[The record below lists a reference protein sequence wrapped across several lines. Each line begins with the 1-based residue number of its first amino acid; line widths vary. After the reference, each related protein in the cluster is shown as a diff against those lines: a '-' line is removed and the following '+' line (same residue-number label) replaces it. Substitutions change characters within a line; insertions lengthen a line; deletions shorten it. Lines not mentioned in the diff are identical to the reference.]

1 MRLVL
6 AMATDHHPPGRNPER
21 IPELMAELQAR
32 WQGNPDL
39 RLMQLLVGLIN
50 PKDPCPE
57 LFYLED
63 DALLEL
69 PRFKE

>member
-1 MRLVL
+1 
-6 AMATDHHPPGRNPER
+6 MATAHHPPGRNPER
-21 IPELMAELQAR
+21 IPELIAELQAR

-69 PRFKE
+69 LRFKE